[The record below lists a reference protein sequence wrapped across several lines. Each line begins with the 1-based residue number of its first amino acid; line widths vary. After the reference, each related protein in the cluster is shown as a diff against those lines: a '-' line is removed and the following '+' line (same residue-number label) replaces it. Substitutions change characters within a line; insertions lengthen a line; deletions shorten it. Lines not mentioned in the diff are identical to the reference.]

1 MSAHLEEDLLEDVD
15 GPGGAEE
22 VERLAGKESEE
33 DTREEAG
40 HQPLYRGNPLAGCL
54 A

>member
-1 MSAHLEEDLLEDVD
+1 MSAHLEEDLLKDVD
-15 GPGGAEE
+15 GSGGAEE
-22 VERLAGKESEE
+22 VERLAGEESEE

-40 HQPLYRGNPLAGCL
+40 HQTLYCGNPLPGCL